1 MDRKEQVIKMIMLGD
16 QNVGKTT
23 LVQSFSGDK
32 NHRTTAATIGVD
44 YRIKT
49 IEIPELNQSFRC

>member
-1 MDRKEQVIKMIMLGD
+1 MEKVIKMIMLGD

-32 NHRTTAATIGVD
+32 NQRTTAATIGVD
-44 YRIKT
+44 YRNKT
-49 IEIPELNQSFRC
+49 LEIPELKQSFKC

>member
-1 MDRKEQVIKMIMLGD
+1 MENKLEKVIKMIMLGD

-32 NHRTTAATIGVD
+32 N
-44 YRIKT
+44 
-49 IEIPELNQSFRC
+49 